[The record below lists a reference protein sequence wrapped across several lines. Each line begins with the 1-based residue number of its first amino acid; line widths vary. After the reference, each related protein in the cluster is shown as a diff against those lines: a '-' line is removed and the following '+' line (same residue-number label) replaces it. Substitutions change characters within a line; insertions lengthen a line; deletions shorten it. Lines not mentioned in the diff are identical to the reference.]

1 LLNTLLFALGG
12 TIWGAASFSE
22 DKSAR
27 ITKTDVGWLLVFYIL
42 CFVIRFIQVGL
53 FYPIFSRIGL
63 KSNWKEGVFLAYG
76 GLHGSVGVA
85 LGLSLL
91 QYVFQHTTIDDVE
104 KRKAATIIQFLG
116 GGATLLTLTI
126 NGTSA
131 GFILKQ
137 LGLVKPKVSDDHTR
151 HLFEGTAKDFVYNQ
165 IVNLLREPRFRNI
178 SFAVL
183 KELVPFVT
191 KQPPRYKTHVRHGSD
206 HKGESAQVFNQRI
219 VGGGQ
224 HYMNLLQVT
233 RRASEHITKTAES
246 EAYKKEL
253 LLEMRQIFLELLRE
267 AYKFSIEVGE
277 LDAKNHGGFLCDV
290 LIQSVDLA
298 LNDVRYD
305 DMPIDDWK
313 HTEIF
318 FRWDRLTR
326 EHSGSIR
333 MSSNQGQHSGS
344 IRMNSDR
351 GPINSG
357 IGSSNLHKRRTSR
370 KVSLGSEEKNDI
382 HAHRVS
388 NISFTSSLLSIIS
401 AENSNTERKVET
413 TKLSAKRIR
422 VDVLRAIAFKHG
434 HSMAEAKLQLYVNR
448 FYDEDNQSMRD
459 RNQLSQ
465 STLETVLSE
474 SRDQVSFANE
484 MLEKE
489 VDDRDLHIILSHYCA
504 KILIRRLRK
513 FTEQK
518 AEDGLIGKQD
528 ARMYL
533 RGMKLKINE
542 IEAIMV
548 ERLANSASEHG
559 TNSRPVSDLRSVRV
573 REDDSDNTSRSQPVS
588 DLGSIQENDSHNTS
602 ILKRFLESNP
612 SIDPQ
617 NADTIGAS
625 NTKSNGNIPSSTP
638 LTELFRMPSG
648 MSEEVAMPQIE
659 ACEDKI
665 EKKKDSI
672 DENPIDDN
680 NEKSNGDGGGDDD
693 DDGDGDASNQ
703 DSSSYISA

>member
-22 DKSAR
+22 DRSAR
-27 ITKTDVGWLLVFYIL
+27 ITNRDVGWLLVFYIL

-53 FYPIFSRIGL
+53 FYPIISRIGL

-91 QYVFQHTTIDDVE
+91 QYVFQNSSKDDYD

-137 LGLVKPKVSDDHTR
+137 LGLVKPKVSGDHTK

-165 IVNLLREPRFRNI
+165 IVNLLREPRFRDI
-178 SFAVL
+178 SFHVL
-183 KELVPFVT
+183 KQLVPFVT
-191 KQPPRYKTHVRHGSD
+191 KQPPRRAYDSD
-206 HKGESAQVFNQRI
+206 DANAHKGETVDVFNQRI
-219 VGGGQ
+219 AGGGQ
-224 HYMNLLQVT
+224 QYMNLLQVT
-233 RRASEHITKTAES
+233 RRASEHISKTAEI
-246 EAYKKEL
+246 EFKNQVL
-253 LLEMRQIFLELLRE
+253 IDMRQIFLELLRE

-277 LDAKNHGGFLCDV
+277 LDAKNHGGFLSDV
-290 LIQSVDLA
+290 LMQSVDLA

-326 EHSGSIR
+326 EHSGSIK
-333 MSSNQGQHSGS
+333 MSANRGQHSGS
-344 IRMNSDR
+344 IRMNSNR

-357 IGSSNLHKRRTSR
+357 IGSSNLHKRKSSR
-370 KVSLGSEEKNDI
+370 RVSLGSAEKNDI

-401 AENSNTERKVET
+401 AENSNTERKVES

-459 RNQLSQ
+459 RHQLSQ

-474 SRDQVSFANE
+474 SRDQVAFADE

-518 AEDGLIGKQD
+518 AEDGLIGKQE
-528 ARMYL
+528 ARTYL

-548 ERLANSASEHG
+548 ERLTESASQHG

-573 REDDSDNTSRSQPVS
+573 REDDSDNASQSPAVS
-588 DLGSIQENDSHNTS
+588 DLRSIREKDNSHNTS
-602 ILKRFLESNP
+602 RLMRLFESDA

-625 NTKSNGNIPSSTP
+625 NAKSNGNIPSSTP
-638 LTELFRMPSG
+638 FTELFRTPSG
-648 MSEEVAMPQIE
+648 ISEEIAMPQIE
-659 ACEDKI
+659 ECEDEI
-665 EKKKDSI
+665 AEKKKDSG
-672 DENPIDDN
+672 DETPIDN
-680 NEKSNGDGGGDDD
+680 HNETSNGDG
-693 DDGDGDASNQ
+693 DGDKPNG
-703 DSSSYISA
+703 SSSYGST

>member
-1 LLNTLLFALGG
+1 MLNTLLFALGG

-22 DKSAR
+22 YRSAR
-27 ITKTDVGWLLVFYIL
+27 ITSTDIGWLLVFYIL

-53 FYPIFSRIGL
+53 FYPIISRIGL

-91 QYVFQHTTIDDVE
+91 QYVFQNSSEEDTD

-137 LGLVKPKVSDDHTR
+137 LGLVKPKVSGDHTK

-165 IVNLLREPRFRNI
+165 IVNLLREPRFRHI
-178 SFAVL
+178 SFPVL

-191 KQPPRYKTHVRHGSD
+191 KQPRRRTNYSFDANAHT
-206 HKGESAQVFNQRI
+206 GEAVENFNQCI
-219 VGGGQ
+219 IGGGQ
-224 HYMNLLQVT
+224 QYMNLLQAT
-233 RRASEHITKTAES
+233 RRASDHISETAEI
-246 EAYKKEL
+246 EYKHQL
-253 LLEMRQIFLELLRE
+253 LIEMRQIFLELLRE

-277 LDAKNHGGFLCDV
+277 LDAKNHGGFLSDV
-290 LIQSVDLA
+290 LMQSVDLA

-305 DMPIDDWK
+305 DLPIDDWK

-326 EHSGSIR
+326 EHSGSIN
-333 MSSNQGQHSGS
+333 MTANQGQHSGS
-344 IRMNSDR
+344 IRMNSNR

-357 IGSSNLHKRRTSR
+357 IGSSNLHKRKSSR
-370 KVSLGSEEKNDI
+370 KVSLESAEKKNDI
-382 HAHRVS
+382 HANRVS

-401 AENSNTERKVET
+401 AENSNTERKAET

-434 HSMAEAKLQLYVNR
+434 HSMAEAKLQLYVSR
-448 FYDEDNQSMRD
+448 FYDEDNQSMRE
-459 RNQLSQ
+459 RHQLSQ

-474 SRDQVSFANE
+474 SRDQVTFADE

-518 AEDGLIGKQD
+518 AADGLIGKQE
-528 ARMYL
+528 ARTYL
-533 RGMKLKINE
+533 RGMKDKINE

-548 ERLANSASEHG
+548 QRLAESASEHG

-573 REDDSDNTSRSQPVS
+573 REDDSDNTSQSRVVS
-588 DLGSIQENDSHNTS
+588 DLGSIRENASGHNTS
-602 ILKRFLESNP
+602 RLKRLLESDA
-612 SIDPQ
+612 SIDPE

-625 NTKSNGNIPSSTP
+625 NAKSTGNILSSTP
-638 LTELFRMPSG
+638 LTELFRAPSRI
-648 MSEEVAMPQIE
+648 SEELAMPEIE
-659 ACEDKI
+659 KCEDEI
-665 EKKKDSI
+665 AEKKKDHG
-672 DENPIDDN
+672 DETRIGNH
-680 NEKSNGDGGGDDD
+680 NETSNGDGE
-693 DDGDGDASNQ
+693 GDGDVPNW
-703 DSSSYISA
+703 